1 MKHLLL
7 YPPVNLALKLI
18 VLISLFFSFF
28 FIFLFVRVT
37 DYKLAIRQLFTA
49 R

>member
-18 VLISLFFSFF
+18 VLVSLLFSF